1 MESSTRTTRVSSHT
15 FDSGDNL
22 ALRTADSWECEVER
36 PGREGG
42 VGRER
47 RRVHLAV
54 TQRPNLPPVWGT
66 SENSPYPGKQAH
78 AKLASEPVPPTTHR
92 GLLCISRRASSPAAP
107 PSHSPSPAPVSPLP
121 RRPSCPPPGP
131 SAPVPSTPPPRATR
145 QVPCTA
151 PSSERGRG
159 RRPDLPDRR
168 SGRRTGCLRR
178 RRQGR
183 RRHHRRSGQGLRL
196 RQGLPA
202 VRGRLHRRLPQLH
215 QQHHPVVPAGRL
227 ADRPTTPRH
236 PTPLGSVSFFVPQS
250 LYSTYPAP
258 HIIYTPH
265 RIA

>member
-78 AKLASEPVPPTTHR
+78 AKLPSEPVPPKTHR
-92 GLLCISRRASSPAAP
+92 ELLCISRRASSPAAP

-121 RRPSCPPPGP
+121 RRPSCPPPTGTVGSGAVYSAAP
-131 SAPVPSTPPPRATR
+131 SDQAGALYGSFVPSEEEGADPTFQIAAAVAGLVAFGAAGKAVADTIAVPGKVYAYVRDFQQFVDDFTEDSRNFINSITP
-145 QVPCTA
+145 
-151 PSSERGRG
+151 
-159 RRPDLPDRR
+159 
-168 SGRRTGCLRR
+168 
-178 RRQGR
+178 
-183 RRHHRRSGQGLRL
+183 
-196 RQGLPA
+196 
-202 VRGRLHRRLPQLH
+202 
-215 QQHHPVVPAGRL
+215 
-227 ADRPTTPRH
+227 
-236 PTPLGSVSFFVPQS
+236 
-250 LYSTYPAP
+250 
-258 HIIYTPH
+258 
-265 RIA
+265 